1 MKAFLA
7 GIIAWC
13 SIFATSTPA
22 VAQDR
27 GAVRSVQ
34 LISMSGAPGQSASSS
49 PSGESAGQDTVE
61 GQPVAA
67 DAFAVHDL
75 QRRWVEF
82 QMANRFSTAGGQS
95 GDPDARVVPAA
106 AASRDAL
113 ADLPIPEW
121 MRGGAYMSAP
131 APAGRECDRVPYQPT
146 GFLASGAET
155 RRATYY
161 GMMSDAAC
169 AHGIP
174 VGLFDAMIIQESRYN
189 AGAVSPKN
197 AFGLT
202 QLMPDTALGL
212 GVDRFNSAENLSGGA
227 RYLRQQID
235 RFGQFRL
242 ALAAYNAGPGN
253 VKNGRVPPFAETRA
267 YVDAV
272 LSNWRRL
279 AFGSRSVS
287 IRSAETAVGG
297 DIPKVMIA
305 RSGRAAS
312 VSVF

>member
-22 VAQDR
+22 VAQGR

-34 LISMSGAPGQSASSS
+34 LISMSGAPGHLT
-49 PSGESAGQDTVE
+49 PSDAAAGSAGEDTVGGE
-61 GQPVAA
+61 PVAA
-67 DAFAVHDL
+67 DVFAVHDL
-75 QRRWVEF
+75 QRHWVEF
-82 QMANRFSTAGGQS
+82 QMVNSFSAAGGQQ
-95 GDPDARVVPAA
+95 GGPDTPAVTTSA
-106 AASRDAL
+106 AGGDAL
-113 ADLPIPEW
+113 ADLSIPAW
-121 MRGGAYMSAP
+121 MRGGAYNSAP
-131 APAGRECDRVPYQPT
+131 APAGRECHRVPYQPT
-146 GFLASGAET
+146 GFLASGAEA

-169 AHGIP
+169 ASGIP

-189 AGAVSPKN
+189 AGAVSPKD

-212 GVDRFNSAENLSGGA
+212 GVDRYNSAENLLGGA
-227 RYLRQQID
+227 RYLRQQLD
-235 RFGQFRL
+235 RFGQFHL

-253 VKNGRVPPFAETRA
+253 VKNGRVPPFAETHA

-279 AFGSRSVS
+279 AFGSRSAS
-287 IRSAETAVGG
+287 IQSAETTVRGET
-297 DIPKVMIA
+297 PKVMIA
-305 RSGRAAS
+305 QNGRAVS